1 MLELQVDF
9 NTIYTH
15 THTHTLTMT
24 PAADISDNQYGFR
37 DGRGTGMACSLLND
51 VITHCKYQKS
61 TLFVASLDAEKC
73 FDSICHI
80 SLFVKLIDVIPVYEW
95 LVLHEWY
102 SQLNAMVKWN
112 GKYSKLFN
120 VTRGTRQGSVLS
132 PYLLNVF
139 INQLL
144 VTLQNVDTGIVIGDS
159 IYNSFAYADDVSLF
173 GTSIPGLQHLIT
185 ICVQNSARWRFNFNQ
200 EKSKCMIVGKSP
212 FIYEPHW
219 YMDSNELCCVDQL
232 EMLGNIFNSKGSGAD
247 HVNKRIAKCRQSFYG
262 LSPAGMLYPG
272 ASTDVQSYLFKNI
285 CQPTLTYGADCIN
298 ITDNDILKLDSAQC
312 KLIKQSLGLSKRS
325 HNT

>member
-1 MLELQVDF
+1 
-9 NTIYTH
+9 
-15 THTHTLTMT
+15 
-24 PAADISDNQYGFR
+24 
-37 DGRGTGMACSLLND
+37 MA
-51 VITHCKYQKS
+51 
-61 TLFVASLDAEKC
+61 
-73 FDSICHI
+73 
-80 SLFVKLIDVIPVYEW
+80 
-95 LVLHEWY
+95 
-102 SQLNAMVKWN
+102 KWN
-112 GKYSKLFN
+112 GKYSNFFN

-173 GTSIPGLQHLIT
+173 CTSIPGLQHLIN
-185 ICVQNSARWRFNFNQ
+185 ICVQYSVRWRFNLNQ

-219 YMDSNELCCVDQL
+219 YMDSNELCIVDKL
-232 EMLGNIFNSKGSGAD
+232 EILGNIFNSKGSGVD
-247 HVNKRIAKCRQSFYG
+247 HVNKRIARCRQSFYG

-272 ASTDVQSYLFKNI
+272 ASTDVQSYLFKSI
-285 CQPTLTYGADCIN
+285 CQPTLTYGADCVN

-325 HNT
+325 HNTELLRALKIKRGNDIVDRNITSLFHRIHVCTRTLCVFNLSQYVLYGVLTPGSLLDRVVRSGHSPINLW